1 MEMNEYTEQF
11 LFSGRGIRRKR
22 QSGATYRKQEHR
34 RLDIPKYSGEERTLR
49 IEYRLSKIEGIMFF
63 RIFEIDPEE
72 GDCRD
77 CCPGKEGYR

>member
-11 LFSGRGIRRKR
+11 LFSGRDIRRKR

-63 RIFEIDPEE
+63 RQV
-72 GDCRD
+72 
-77 CCPGKEGYR
+77 YRNKGLLTLGFVLM